1 MPCISLAAN
10 ILQSFS
16 KGYKSMSRKNESVM
30 SLLCGEETYTL
41 VKTSDRVITEGNDMI
56 EIKDIK
62 SSVIL
67 GAAYDPKASTLAI
80 VLRGGSSY
88 LYENVPREAFDAFKA
103 SESLGAF
110 FAKHIRTN
118 KAYNCIR
125 LDEESEDEQ

>member
-1 MPCISLAAN
+1 
-10 ILQSFS
+10 
-16 KGYKSMSRKNESVM
+16 MSRKNAAVM
-30 SLLCGEETYTL
+30 SLLCGEETYTS
-41 VKTSDRVITEGNDMI
+41 VKSPDRVITEGNDMI

-62 SSVIL
+62 SSVIV

-103 SESLGAF
+103 SESLGAL
-110 FAKHIRTN
+110 FAKHIRPN
-118 KAYNCIR
+118 KAYKCTR

>member
-1 MPCISLAAN
+1 
-10 ILQSFS
+10 
-16 KGYKSMSRKNESVM
+16 MSRKNAAVM

-41 VKTSDRVITEGNDMI
+41 VKSSDRVITEGNDMT
-56 EIKDIK
+56 EFKNTN
-62 SSVIL
+62 SSVIQ
-67 GAAYDPKASTLAI
+67 ATAYDSKSSTLVV
-80 VLRGGSSY
+80 VLRTGVSY

-118 KAYNCIR
+118 KAYKCTR

>member
-1 MPCISLAAN
+1 MKN
-10 ILQSFS
+10 TRQSFS
-16 KGYKSMSRKNESVM
+16 KGYKGMSRKNAAVM

-41 VKTSDRVITEGNDMI
+41 VKTPDRVITEGNDMI

-110 FAKHIRTN
+110 FAKHIRPN
-118 KAYNCIR
+118 VAYRCIR
-125 LDEESEDEQ
+125 LGKGAEDEQ